1 MPQIKKIL
9 ALSLLLFTFVQILVA
24 QEIEPNYRTKSIFFG
39 GGSYYIDSQQIQEL
53 SDFLHQ
59 FTPIEEYEFF
69 IQSHTDNIGSMEYN
83 NWLSS
88 MRGRAVHMEMV
99 HWGVPSEFISNQD
112 FGELAPDFDNNTWDG
127 RIRNRR
133 VDVIV
138 RRIVF

>member
-1 MPQIKKIL
+1 MKQIKNSFL
-9 ALSLLLFTFVQILVA
+9 LTLLLLAIQTLIA
-24 QEIEPNYRTKSIFFG
+24 QETEPAYRTKSIFFG
-39 GGSYYIDSQQIQEL
+39 GGSYYIDNEQIQEL

-59 FTPIEEYEFF
+59 FVPIEEYEFF

-83 NWLSS
+83 NWLSG
-88 MRGRAVHMEMV
+88 MRGSAVHREMV
-99 HWGVPSEFISNQD
+99 GWGVPSEFISNQD
-112 FGELAPDFDNNTWDG
+112 FGELAPDFDNNTWEG